1 VQSVGTV
8 LFNISTFS
16 ALDATFSQQQQER
29 LVWAPDMLGSI
40 AFMVASTLAWLEVCG
55 GWWRWSPGDTSW
67 RIVALNLGGSIAFQ
81 LSAIAA
87 FIRPTTGE
95 VVNLPIANLGTFVG
109 AVGFF
114 LGAALLIPEMQGRS
128 EPSSQA

>member
-1 VQSVGTV
+1 
-8 LFNISTFS
+8 
-16 ALDATFSQQQQER
+16 
-29 LVWAPDMLGSI
+29 
-40 AFMVASTLAWLEVCG
+40 MVASTLAWLEVCG

-95 VVNLPIANLGTFVG
+95 IVSVPIANLGTFVG

-114 LGAALLIPEMQGRS
+114 LGAAFLIPEMQDRS
-128 EPSSQA
+128 GPSVRT

>member
-1 VQSVGTV
+1 
-8 LFNISTFS
+8 
-16 ALDATFSQQQQER
+16 
-29 LVWAPDMLGSI
+29 
-40 AFMVASTLAWLEVCG
+40 
-55 GWWRWSPGDTSW
+55 
-67 RIVALNLGGSIAFQ
+67 VALNLGGSIAFQ